1 MKILYASPLCSE
13 KVSNYIFKSSSTNQ
27 ELAVQKFHQLITE
40 GLSMY
45 EKECSVETL
54 SIISITPSGHKK
66 RFWNIPSEMDRNIR
80 YNYIPMINWPILK
93 SIIILIN
100 SFFQLSFLILSSWR
114 REKII
119 LCDILYLPLLISVFM
134 ASKLFKVKS
143 IAIVTDLPDFVGDF
157 KDRGNLV
164 KTISKKV
171 SYYILPKF
179 NAYVLLT
186 EEMNKVVNTRNK
198 PYLIMEG
205 LVDISMKASNNSLKN
220 KNNERILLYAGNLY
234 ERNGIK
240 KLIEAFLQLEGENL
254 RFHIYG
260 SGEMGK
266 DMPYYMNLDRRIVY
280 QGVFP
285 NKVIVEKELEATLL
299 LNPRPSNEEFT
310 KYSFPS
316 KNMEYMVSGTP
327 IVTTPLPGMPIE
339 YYDYVYLF
347 DDETIHGFLNTLRY
361 LLSLNEE
368 KLHEKGKQA
377 KEFVLKNKNNMIQ
390 AKRIL
395 DLCSC

>member
-13 KVSNYIFKSSSTNQ
+13 KVLNSIFRSSSTKQ
-27 ELAVQKFHQLITE
+27 GLAVQKFHHLLTE

-54 SIISITPSGHKK
+54 SIISIARSSHKK
-66 RFWNIPSEMDRNIR
+66 RFWNIASESDRNIR
-80 YNYIPMINWPILK
+80 YNYVPMINWPILK
-93 SIIILIN
+93 SITILIN
-100 SFFQLSFLILSSWR
+100 SFFQLSFLILSSGR
-114 REKII
+114 KEKII
-119 LCDILYLPLLISVFM
+119 LCDILYLPLSISVFVT
-134 ASKLFKVKS
+134 SKLFKVKS
-143 IAIVTDLPDFVGDF
+143 IAIVTDLPGFVSDFQN
-157 KDRGNLV
+157 RGNLI
-164 KTISKKV
+164 KTIINKV
-171 SYYILPKF
+171 SHYILPKF

-186 EEMNKVVNTRNK
+186 KEMNKVVNTRNK

-205 LVDISMKASNNSLKN
+205 LVDNSMKASNNSLKN
-220 KNNERILLYAGNLY
+220 KNNKRILLYAGGLH

-260 SGEMGK
+260 SGEMEK
-266 DMPYYMNLDRRIVY
+266 DMPYYMNLDNRIVY
-280 QGVFP
+280 QGIFP

-299 LNPRPSNEEFT
+299 VNPRPSNEEFT

-347 DDETIHGFLNTLRY
+347 DDETVHGFLNTLRN

-368 KLHEKGKQA
+368 KLHKKGKQA